1 MKPTPARVPQLFI
14 LGADVLEGVSRAE
27 VVATYHDMITLGI
40 AKPPVDL
47 FDIQLS
53 GLSYVKLC
61 DDGIDVL
68 NDRLRAAINERTMI
82 EGMNAEQLAEYK
94 REVAAE
100 LAKLNQSADQQA
112 QERAY
117 RLGRA
122 KGVILGARE
131 AIQDCAATGAI
142 TPERASNLRE
152 MTTRVTYRR
161 NPDTGE
167 IECGAIVK
175 LIDGQTFSRLEDRS
189 LLKDVE
195 YDPIGYAYCVLLVLL
210 ATRNVIRE
218 TVVNKAAKLGIGKNR
233 YPYTT
238 TLKLGTIEQS
248 VGNGAPGSPRRPHLR
263 RGHIRNQKYGPGFEF
278 TRLKW
283 IEPVFVN
290 AAEGWVENA
299 RTAYNVSTTKPKPQD
314 QHP

>member
-100 LAKLNQSADQQA
+100 LAKL
-112 QERAY
+112 
-117 RLGRA
+117 
-122 KGVILGARE
+122 E

-167 IECGAIVK
+167 IECGAIVT